1 MRRRL
6 RQQHHSLLLLL
17 NIELRSMSLVTVLTG
32 LTGWNM
38 LVLLHISPLLL
49 DNMYPPMLVLVLMML
64 ILN

>member
-1 MRRRL
+1 MRRL
-6 RQQHHSLLLLL
+6 RQQHQ
-17 NIELRSMSLVTVLTG
+17 LRSMSLVTVLTG

-38 LVLLHISPLLL
+38 LVLLHISSLLL

>member
-1 MRRRL
+1 MRRL

>member
-1 MRRRL
+1 MRRFYANSINSAACRW
-6 RQQHHSLLLLL
+6 
-17 NIELRSMSLVTVLTG
+17 VTVLTG